1 MSQST
6 ISLGQLREQFE
17 NLHSKL
23 SKRIFEI
30 NSILSDAQ
38 KIRHDVVY
46 LQKNQTQIFFKKLHL
61 EHFELIDQD
70 QVKYLQQQ
78 FEEQKQK
85 QNNYSQKLLN
95 VKQKISLL
103 YTQISDLNP
112 KYLEQKN
119 IVDSKFDF
127 MNTSIRYLMDS
138 LMEHHDYQETFLLAY
153 NSSFFKRLFNQ
164 KLKDSYNILNFI
176 EENTQQNPIEYIQSS
191 LNDID
196 LLNQIKNEF
205 ESLSKN
211 MEDLDYSKV
220 ELEKAYNKIK
230 IPSTFAMYLQ
240 EKFSLDNFSELEKE
254 QLFSKIDCDYY
265 PKNFFE
271 SKLKAIDL
279 FINNVE
285 KNRRTIQ
292 KQVDFINDNLKK
304 LYKVNY
310 SKLNKTISIDSK
322 SLQKINDNSA
332 LFSEFNNSYKTTLD
346 KLRSSDFRAI
356 ENQNRNNDNL
366 FNLMMIYLM
375 FSSDVSADQHENYD
389 FNQSTYVDSYEKQF
403 NFDDLQSSFNDVS
416 RNISESFSTIDTYT
430 TESRSSGNNHYC
442 NDNSNV
448 SYSSSNNDTGSS
460 NTSCSGGD

>member
-1 MSQST
+1 MSQSS
-6 ISLGQLREQFE
+6 ISLGQLKEQFE
-17 NLHSKL
+17 ILDSKL
-23 SKRIFEI
+23 SKKILEI
-30 NSILSDAQ
+30 NSILEDAQ
-38 KIRHDVVY
+38 KIRYDVSY
-46 LQKNQTQIFFKKLHL
+46 LQKNQTQIFLKKLTL

-78 FEEQKQK
+78 FEEQKEK

-119 IVDSKFDF
+119 IVDNKFDF
-127 MNTSIRYLMDS
+127 MNTSTRLLMDS
-138 LMEHHDYQETFLLAY
+138 LMSADDYQETFLLAY
-153 NSSFFKRLFNQ
+153 NSSFFKRLFN
-164 KLKDSYNILNFI
+164 KTLKDSYNLLHFI
-176 EENTQQNPIEYIQSS
+176 EDNTQQNPIEYIQSS
-191 LNDID
+191 LKDIE
-196 LLNQIKNEF
+196 LLNEIKKEF

-230 IPSTFAMYLQ
+230 ITSTFAMYLQ

-285 KNRRTIQ
+285 KNRRAIQ
-292 KQVDFINDNLKK
+292 KQIDFIHDNLKK
-304 LYKVNY
+304 LYKVHY

-322 SLQKINDNSA
+322 SIQRLNDNNA
-332 LFSEFNNSYKTTLD
+332 LFSEFNNSYRTTLD

-389 FNQSTYVDSYEKQF
+389 FNQSTYIDSYEKQF
-403 NFDDLQSSFNDVS
+403 NFDDLQSSFNEVS
-416 RNISESFSTIDTYT
+416 RNISQSFSNIESFT
-430 TESRSSGNNHYC
+430 TESRNSGNNNYC
-442 NDNSNV
+442 NDSSNV
-448 SYSSSNNDTGSS
+448 SYSSPNNDTGSS
-460 NTSCSGGD
+460 NTSCGGGD